1 MLVSV
6 QLHLWRVTAPMGTK
20 GTPQENL
27 IPSFSPWGKWS
38 INFLQ
43 PIWLKQHGQTL
54 INKGYTR
61 NMFTFI
67 LFYVIIFLVV
77 GVKHTIQVTFGL
89 QRCYLTPK
97 EKSGPQPPAW
107 HKLYSGGNILTA
119 SWDICPASHQ
129 PINPSDSFV
138 VAEWK
143 LISALTPPFKLHQ
156 PWRQLAKSEIFNV
169 G

>member
-67 LFYVIIFLVV
+67 LVYVVIFLVV
-77 GVKHTIQVTFGL
+77 GVKHIIQVTFGL

-97 EKSGPQPPAW
+97 EKSGPQPAAW

-119 SWDICPASHQ
+119 S
-129 PINPSDSFV
+129 
-138 VAEWK
+138 
-143 LISALTPPFKLHQ
+143 
-156 PWRQLAKSEIFNV
+156 
-169 G
+169 